1 MKFGPF
7 LLLMAMGSFVVYK
20 QVARWV
26 WNINRWLLQWG
37 VLYFGGGRQGA
48 RLVGWFTF
56 RHMMGGMDEVGKQ
69 LVAVG
74 VAAVFGFTVKHVTAT
89 VIRKTIVWRVSA
101 EDEDEG
107 LDLTEPDKRGYHQS
121 QRVGS

>member
-1 MKFGPF
+1 M
-7 LLLMAMGSFVVYK
+7 
-20 QVARWV
+20 
-26 WNINRWLLQWG
+26 
-37 VLYFGGGRQGA
+37 
-48 RLVGWFTF
+48 VGWFTF
-56 RHMMGGMDEVGKQ
+56 RHMMGGMDEMGKQ

-74 VAAVFGFTVKHVTAT
+74 VAAVFGFTVKRVTAT
-89 VIRKTIVWRVSA
+89 VIRKTFVWRVSA